1 MVRTWKH
8 ILTKMPL
15 NQYHNCE
22 AKIFLIMTYEQLRSI
37 RHILI
42 VGLLGPQE
50 STIYLYIGLVAQ
62 AEDKDLFEE
71 GMSLSEGTVLMNKKA
86 NFGDNGS

>member
-42 VGLLGPQE
+42 VGLLGPGVH
-50 STIYLYIGLVAQ
+50 YLPVYWACGPSRGQGSVR
-62 AEDKDLFEE
+62 
-71 GMSLSEGTVLMNKKA
+71 G
-86 NFGDNGS
+86 GDVFVRRDCVNE